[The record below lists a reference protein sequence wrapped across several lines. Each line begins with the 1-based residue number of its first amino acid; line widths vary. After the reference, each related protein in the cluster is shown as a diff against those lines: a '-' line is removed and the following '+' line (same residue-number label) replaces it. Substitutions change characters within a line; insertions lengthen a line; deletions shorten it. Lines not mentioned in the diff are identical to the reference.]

1 MLNILWALSAEM
13 IAANMAAQRVIAH
26 RLVRIAE
33 GGLAADRE
41 VRRMIVEK
49 VAAQTEAGL
58 LLMQGKPLHK
68 AVKHVQSVVRAND
81 RRLRKPKA
89 PKRIRKRKKA

>member
-1 MLNILWALSAEM
+1 MNIFWAMSAEM
-13 IAANMAAQRVIAH
+13 LAANMAAQRVIVH
-26 RLVRIAE
+26 RLARIAE

-58 LLMQGKPLHK
+58 LLLQGKPSLK
-68 AVKHVQSVVRAND
+68 AVQHVQSIVRAND
-81 RRLRKPKA
+81 RRLRKPK
-89 PKRIRKRKKA
+89 KRRKK

>member
-1 MLNILWALSAEM
+1 MLNIFWAMSAEM
-13 IAANMAAQRVIAH
+13 IAANMAAQRVIVH
-26 RLVRIAE
+26 RLARIAE

-58 LLMQGKPLHK
+58 MLLQGKPPLK
-68 AVKHVQSVVRAND
+68 AVRHVQGIVRAND
-81 RRLRKPKA
+81 RRLRKPK
-89 PKRIRKRKKA
+89 KRRKKARG

>member
-1 MLNILWALSAEM
+1 MLNVLWAISAEM
-13 IAANMAAQRVIAH
+13 IAANMAAQRVIAQ

-58 LLMQGKPLHK
+58 LLMQGKPLNE
-68 AVKHVQSVVRAND
+68 AIKHVHSIVRAND
-81 RRLRKPKA
+81 RRLGKTK
-89 PKRIRKRKKA
+89 KRKARR

>member
-1 MLNILWALSAEM
+1 MLNILWTISAEM

-49 VAAQTEAGL
+49 IAAQTETGL

-68 AVKHVQSVVRAND
+68 AVQHVHSVVHAND
-81 RRLRKPKA
+81 KRLGKRKRA
-89 PKRIRKRKKA
+89 RKRKK

>member
-1 MLNILWALSAEM
+1 MLNIFWAMSAEM
-13 IAANMAAQRVIAH
+13 MAANMAAQRVIVH
-26 RLVRIAE
+26 RLARIAE

-58 LLMQGKPLHK
+58 LLLQGKPQK
-68 AVKHVQSVVRAND
+68 AVRHVQSVVRAND
-81 RRLRKPKA
+81 CRLRKPSGAAKGV
-89 PKRIRKRKKA
+89 RKRKKS